1 MGSLLGLWTRPR
13 GARARGRGGA
23 GIQPRPRTPVPGGSP
38 ALTTGPDPAP
48 PATENATPPRL
59 APHQV
64 RARPPPRLRPRRRR
78 PRPGPRHRP
87 GLEGASPG
95 TASMGN
101 RESSPGENPGS
112 PEGQTWGNELSPRG
126 AGDKPEVPTEGRP
139 PRRSVVRAWASGGL
153 CAQKAGL
160 PEEGVWPLL
169 GRGVASPATRP
180 PVWEARA
187 GKGRCHD

>member
-1 MGSLLGLWTRPR
+1 M
-13 GARARGRGGA
+13 
-23 GIQPRPRTPVPGGSP
+23 PGGSP
-38 ALTTGPDPAP
+38 ALTAGPDPAP

-95 TASMGN
+95 TASMRN

-112 PEGQTWGNELSPRG
+112 PEGRLGGTSSVREVLGTNRQSRPR
-126 AGDKPEVPTEGRP
+126 AAPRDAQWYVPGRP
-139 PRRSVVRAWASGGL
+139 AGFAPRRRGFLRKGCGHFSEGAWPLQLPDLLSGKHVPERGVVTIEAKSVVIWSQNWVL
-153 CAQKAGL
+153 
-160 PEEGVWPLL
+160 
-169 GRGVASPATRP
+169 
-180 PVWEARA
+180 
-187 GKGRCHD
+187 